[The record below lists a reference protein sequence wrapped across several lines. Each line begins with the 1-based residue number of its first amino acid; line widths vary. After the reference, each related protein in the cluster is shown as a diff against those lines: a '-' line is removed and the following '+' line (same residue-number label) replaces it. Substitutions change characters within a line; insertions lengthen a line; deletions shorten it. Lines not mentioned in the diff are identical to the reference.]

1 MTIAAKISATELTA
15 QVTNRFAD
23 SYFEARLIDAS
34 GTTYIP
40 GVTSDASFLAFE
52 SPIGTGGYKRAII
65 NWSASDVQAYSD
77 DGVALTQRA
86 AVFAQDGSANTI
98 NFSHVALVWSSGN
111 ASGVS
116 AVSGAPA
123 SGGDGVYSGLL
134 PTSTSGAG
142 VGATFDLSVI
152 NGGVSAANYAVS
164 IKSPGYGYSASDTI
178 TISNAAL
185 QSAGVTTEVTGDLVF
200 SITSVATSSEA
211 GSILSV
217 AQTASPVV
225 VSGGNEAAFYFNLKQ
240 FGFNS

>member
-1 MTIAAKISATELTA
+1 
-15 QVTNRFAD
+15 
-23 SYFEARLIDAS
+23 
-34 GTTYIP
+34 
-40 GVTSDASFLAFE
+40 
-52 SPIGTGGYKRAII
+52 
-65 NWSASDVQAYSD
+65 
-77 DGVALTQRA
+77 
-86 AVFAQDGSANTI
+86 
-98 NFSHVALVWSSGN
+98 
-111 ASGVS
+111 
-116 AVSGAPA
+116 
-123 SGGDGVYSGLL
+123 VYSGLL
-134 PTSTSGAG
+134 PASTSGVG

-164 IKSPGYGYSASDTI
+164 INSPGYGYSASDTI

-211 GSILSV
+211 GDILSV